1 MQIMKRSVNATIITI
16 GDELLIG
23 QVIDTNSAFMAKVL
37 NRAGVSVIRKL
48 AVSDNAEAIRA
59 AVDRE
64 VNEVS
69 VILLTGG
76 LGPTSDDVTKQTLA
90 AYFGVKMIEDKGALR
105 NVKRLYDKVYKKPL
119 NPVNLRQAEVPEGCK
134 VIINKRGSAP
144 CMQFEKGRSLIFSLP
159 GVPFEMEGLMP
170 DIVTA
175 IRERF
180 QLPKVIHHTVITAGI
195 GESEMAAI
203 LADFEKEIA
212 PKTSLAYL
220 PGLGILRLRLTSVVT
235 GKEEEEKVNR
245 HVRMLKKLAHQYL
258 ISSDDTPVEEAVGKL
273 LLRKKKSVATA
284 ESCTG
289 GFIASMITSVSGAS
303 AYFPGGIVS
312 YSNAV
317 KSGTL
322 GVKTTTLKRHGAVSE
337 EVVREMLKGVLK
349 KMKSDYGIA
358 VSGIM
363 GPGGGSEQKPVGT
376 VWIAVGSNHR
386 MDTRKLHFRFDRKR
400 NIQSTA
406 LRALFMLKLFLEN
419 E

>member
-1 MQIMKRSVNATIITI
+1 M
-16 GDELLIG
+16 
-23 QVIDTNSAFMAKVL
+23 
-37 NRAGVSVIRKL
+37 
-48 AVSDNAEAIRA
+48 
-59 AVDRE
+59 
-64 VNEVS
+64 
-69 VILLTGG
+69 
-76 LGPTSDDVTKQTLA
+76 
-90 AYFGVKMIEDKGALR
+90 R

-144 CMQFEKGRSLIFSLP
+144 CMQFEKGRSMIFCLP

-170 DIVTA
+170 DVITT

-180 QLPKVIHHTVITAGI
+180 QLPKVIHHTIATAGI
-195 GESEMAAI
+195 GESELAAI

-245 HVRMLKKLAHQYL
+245 HARVLKKLAHQYL

-273 LLRKKKSVATA
+273 LLKKKKSVATA

-289 GFIASMITSVSGAS
+289 GFIASMITAVAGAS

-322 GVKTTTLKRHGAVSE
+322 GVKTTTLKKHGAVSE
-337 EVVREMLKGVLK
+337 EVVKEMLKGVLK

-363 GPGGGSEQKPVGT
+363 GPGGRTKACGYGMV
-376 VWIAVGSNHR
+376 AVGA
-386 MDTRKLHFRFDRKR
+386 T
-400 NIQSTA
+400 TG
-406 LRALFMLKLFLEN
+406 
-419 E
+419 